1 MALKAEWKVDLTPA
15 IASVVIGLRNARDLI
30 QQAQAI
36 IENLPEGTNYEEMI
50 DGYAES
56 TRDLGSNL
64 DELSYEIER
73 GCN

>member
-1 MALKAEWKVDLTPA
+1 MKAEWKVDLTPA

-50 DGYAES
+50 SGYAEN

>member
-1 MALKAEWKVDLTPA
+1 MKAEWKVDLTPA

-50 DGYAES
+50 AGYAEN